1 MILAD
6 RNSNRKQTS
15 FSSSS
20 AAALVGQYRRLP
32 LHINKEKRLK
42 LLKKW
47 ILAGLCFCL
56 ALCLCACAE
65 LETTEPEYVL
75 TYAENQPQNYPTS
88 LGGERF
94 AELVKQRTNGKVI
107 IQVKYAGE
115 YGTDEE
121 VAEQM
126 RFGGIDFARVSLAVV
141 ADEVPMLNVLQ
152 MPFLYKDAAHMW
164 RVLDGDIGKEALGA
178 FQETG
183 LVGLSWY
190 DSGARSFYSTKPIN
204 SIQDLQGMT
213 VRVQNSQLA
222 MDMITLLGAEPVYVD
237 HNDVY
242 YAFVTRK
249 IDAAE
254 NNWPVYQYMEHYLVA
269 KYYTVAEHTRV
280 PDVQIASLRTWEIL
294 PEEYR
299 DIILECAQESAL
311 YQRNLWVRND
321 IFARATV
328 IDSGCEII
336 HLEPEQKLQFQEMV
350 QPLYKKYC
358 SDYMDLIKTI
368 QNDTVVKTSTGE

>member
-1 MILAD
+1 M
-6 RNSNRKQTS
+6 
-15 FSSSS
+15 
-20 AAALVGQYRRLP
+20 
-32 LHINKEKRLK
+32 
-42 LLKKW
+42 KKW

-164 RVLDGDIGKEALGA
+164 RVLNGDIGKKALGA

-183 LVGLSWY
+183 
-190 DSGARSFYSTKPIN
+190 
-204 SIQDLQGMT
+204 
-213 VRVQNSQLA
+213 
-222 MDMITLLGAEPVYVD
+222 
-237 HNDVY
+237 
-242 YAFVTRK
+242 
-249 IDAAE
+249 
-254 NNWPVYQYMEHYLVA
+254 LVA

-280 PDVQIASLRTWEIL
+280 PDVQIASQRTWEIL

-299 DIILECAQESAL
+299 TIIQECAQESAL

-328 IDSGCEII
+328 IDSGCEISY
-336 HLEPEQKLQFQEMV
+336 LDPQEKLRFQEMV

-358 SDYMDLIKTI
+358 SDYLDLIKTI